1 MEKVAII
8 IILFIIISGLLQHII
23 HELLHI
29 IVGKLLGLELL
40 SVKWF
45 TYHGGTKVTFKDE
58 DIILSNRDDKIPKQW
73 IIMNL
78 AGIVGTTVLAYIF
91 VLVYWVLPMGY
102 LKLLFWVLS
111 AMFLITDSG
120 YSVISSF
127 GNNGGDLYLVKRFFN
142 NSIYIKLISITT
154 LIVNLMIFISLR

>member
-1 MEKVAII
+1 MEKVAI

-45 TYHGGTKVTFKDE
+45 SYHGGTKVTFKDE

-91 VLVYWVLPMGY
+91 VLVYWVLTMGY

-127 GNNGGDLYLVKRFFN
+127 GNNGDLYLVNRFFN
-142 NSIYIKLISITT
+142 NSIYIKFISITT
-154 LIVNLMIFISLR
+154 LVANLIIFISLR

>member
-111 AMFLITDSG
+111 AMFLITDSL

-127 GNNGGDLYLVKRFFN
+127 GNGGDLYLVNRFFN